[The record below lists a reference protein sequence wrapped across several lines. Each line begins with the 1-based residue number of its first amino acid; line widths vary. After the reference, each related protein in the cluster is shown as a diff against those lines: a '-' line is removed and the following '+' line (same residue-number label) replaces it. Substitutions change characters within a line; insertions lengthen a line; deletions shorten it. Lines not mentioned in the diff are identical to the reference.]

1 MSGPFGAPHT
11 KHSDQPE
18 HSTDRELSLAPSP
31 LLEVSRV
38 SHGYVLGGQRLPVL
52 EDLTFALGPGGFAAV
67 VGPSGAGKSTLLGL
81 IAGLAEPE
89 VGRITLGGSPR
100 RLGRVGYMPQRDL
113 LHPWRNALDNAT
125 VALEVRGVPIGRAR
139 EQARAL
145 FADFGLAGFE
155 QARPRELSGGMRQR
169 VALARSVLAEGA
181 LILLDE
187 PFGALDAL
195 TRARMQDWL
204 LATWPR
210 LGRTGLLVT
219 HDVDEALLLAD
230 EVYVLSARPGRLLAR
245 LEVPLPRPRDRAL
258 LAGPAAS
265 RLKLEVL
272 GLLGLTPALD
282 GARA

>member
-1 MSGPFGAPHT
+1 VSVRIGAA
-11 KHSDQPE
+11 SI
-18 HSTDRELSLAPSP
+18 DRQSFSSSSS
-31 LLEVSRV
+31 LLEVLGVR
-38 SHGYVLGGQRLPVL
+38 HGYVLGGLHLPVL
-52 EDLTFALGPGGFAAV
+52 EDLTLTVARGGFAAV

-81 IAGLAEPE
+81 IAGLEEPQ
-89 VGRITLGGSPR
+89 VGHIMLDGSPN

-113 LHPWRNALDNAT
+113 LHPWRDALDNAT
-125 VALEVRGVPIGRAR
+125 VAMEVRGVPIRRAR

-155 QARPRELSGGMRQR
+155 HARPHELSGGMRQR
-169 VALARSVLAEGA
+169 VALARSVLAEGE

-230 EVYVLSARPGRLLAR
+230 DVYVLSPRPGRLLAH
-245 LEVPLPRPRDRAL
+245 LTVPLSRPRDRTL
-258 LAGPAAS
+258 VAGPS
-265 RLKLEVL
+265 MTRLKLEVL
-272 GLLGLTPALD
+272 SLLGLTAPVGGD
-282 GARA
+282 VG

>member
-1 MSGPFGAPHT
+1 VSVPIGAA
-11 KHSDQPE
+11 SI
-18 HSTDRELSLAPSP
+18 DRQSLSSSSP
-31 LLEVSRV
+31 LLEVLGVR
-38 SHGYVLGGQRLPVL
+38 HGYVLGGLQLPVL
-52 EDLTFALGPGGFAAV
+52 EDLTLAVARGGFAAV
-67 VGPSGAGKSTLLGL
+67 VGPSGAGKSTLLSL
-81 IAGLAEPE
+81 IAGLEEPR
-89 VGRITLGGSPR
+89 VGQIMLDGSPN
-100 RLGRVGYMPQRDL
+100 RLGRVGFMPQRDL
-113 LHPWRNALDNAT
+113 LHPWRDALDNAT
-125 VALEVRGVPIGRAR
+125 VAVEVRGVPLGRAR

-155 QARPRELSGGMRQR
+155 HARPHELSGGMRQR
-169 VALARSVLAEGA
+169 VALARSVLAEGE

-230 EVYVLSARPGRLLAR
+230 DVYVLSPRPGRLLAH
-245 LEVPLPRPRDRAL
+245 LTVPLPRPRDRTVA
-258 LAGPAAS
+258 AGPSMS

-272 GLLGLTPALD
+272 SLLGLTAPVGGD
-282 GARA
+282 RR